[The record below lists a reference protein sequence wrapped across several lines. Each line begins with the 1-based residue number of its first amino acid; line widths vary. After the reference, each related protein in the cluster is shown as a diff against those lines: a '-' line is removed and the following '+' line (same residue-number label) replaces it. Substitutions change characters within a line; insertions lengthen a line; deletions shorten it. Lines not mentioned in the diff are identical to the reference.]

1 MTARDAPA
9 LSEISKDAQVED
21 ALVEDAWAKINLTLQ
36 ITGRR
41 PNGYHELNSLVVFA
55 QVGDRL
61 ILAPADD
68 GAVTLHLDGPFASGL
83 RNEPDNLVLRAARAL
98 ASEAAVDTSGRGG
111 AAITLTKNLPV
122 ASGIGGGSA
131 DAAAA
136 LRGLARLWDL
146 SLPAERLEALALELG
161 ADVPVCLRGAPVVMS
176 GIGERLEPVPALPP
190 LWFVLVNPG
199 VAVST
204 AQVFAGRE
212 GDFSQAAEPL
222 LPPLGLAALI
232 DWLAARPNDLQAAAC
247 RLAPAVEEVLA
258 ALDELSDC
266 LLARMSGSGATC
278 FGLFESEEAAHY
290 AAEALALQH
299 PDWWVAPA
307 LLRA

>member
-1 MTARDAPA
+1 MSDAA
-9 LSEISKDAQVED
+9 SVAV
-21 ALVEDAWAKINLTLQ
+21 VEDAWAKINLTLQ

-41 PNGYHELNSLVVFA
+41 PDGYHELNSLVVFA
-55 QVGDRL
+55 EVGDRL
-61 ILAPADD
+61 TFAPLEGGGLDLTVEGPQA
-68 GAVTLHLDGPFASGL
+68 GPLLHQH
-83 RNEPDNLVLRAARAL
+83 DNLVLAAAL
-98 ASEAAVDTSGRGG
+98 ALGKRAGISAG
-111 AAITLTKNLPV
+111 AAMTLTKNLPV

-136 LRGLARLWDL
+136 LRGLARLWGV
-146 SLPAERLEALALELG
+146 SLPLAKMEALALELG

-176 GIGERLEPVPALPP
+176 GIGEKLEPVPALPP
-190 LWFVLVNPG
+190 LWLVLVNPG

-204 AQVFAGRE
+204 AAVFAGRE
-212 GDFSQAAEPL
+212 GDFSQAPEPL
-222 LPPLGLAALI
+222 LPPLGLVALI

-247 RLAPAVEEVLA
+247 RLAPAVVEVLA
-258 ALDELSDC
+258 VLDGLPDC

-278 FGLFESEEAAHY
+278 FGLFESEAAAHD
-290 AAEALALQH
+290 AAEALVRQH